1 MECRSALKKN
11 DFLMSGMAWKNHKS
25 ITLGKSQTENECLLC
40 NLIYLKF

>member
-1 MECRSALKKN
+1 MLIKEDHNL
-11 DFLMSGMAWKNHKS
+11 GKS